1 MKQIYSMFKFC
12 CKVTTF
18 FETRNAFP
26 LFSANFLIIIDLYQS
41 SSIYPIIIGT
51 QKTRN
56 FNFSIY
62 NFKY

>member
-1 MKQIYSMFKFC
+1 MKQIYSMSKFC

-26 LFSANFLIIIDLYQS
+26 LFSAKVLIIIDLYQAT
-41 SSIYPIIIGT
+41 SIYPIIIVA
-51 QKTRN
+51 QKTRI